1 MVMFMSD
8 VEVFRVAEL
17 NQLMLYRVCTNVL
30 QYSDSIKI
38 QNGIMFKFHIGLPLI
53 L

>member
-1 MVMFMSD
+1 MVMFMSN
-8 VEVFRVAEL
+8 VEAFRVPEL
-17 NQLMLYRVCTNVL
+17 NQLMLYRVCTKVL